1 MDAVL
6 VGDKLG
12 SPIFFVEHLAD
23 FLLLLLLFLYMGIYE
38 FMVYLLLCSF

>member
-23 FLLLLLLFLYMGIYE
+23 FLLLLLFLYMGIYGV
-38 FMVYLLLCSF
+38 FASL